1 MIKINKKAALAVV
14 KLYAFAGCLVALFF
28 AVLQY
33 PDIAL
38 PFLCTFWF
46 FCITY
51 CIYKLNEKG
60 L

>member
-1 MIKINKKAALAVV
+1 
-14 KLYAFAGCLVALFF
+14 LFF